1 MTIFQLDIPHQK
13 APACWTA
20 TDREDYVVAT
30 IRANV
35 ASGWGVEEPT
45 FDDAVAWNGRDM
57 SGSHVFMDANEAA
70 RELVD
75 GGRIGSHQ
83 WGKAVDALR
92 AQVMRHSD
100 EVTDPSLLDVLH
112 VCWVDDSTCEQ
123 CGTRES

>member
-13 APACWTA
+13 APTCWTA
-20 TDREDYVVAT
+20 ADREDYVVAT

-35 ASGWGVEEPT
+35 ASGWDVEEPT

-57 SGSHVFMDANEAA
+57 NGSHVFMNADEAA

-75 GGRIGSHQ
+75 GGRIGNHQ
-83 WGKAVDALR
+83 WGQAVDALFT
-92 AQVMRHSD
+92 QVMRHRD

-112 VCWVDDSTCEQ
+112 VCWVDDSKCEQ
-123 CGTRES
+123 CGTGQS